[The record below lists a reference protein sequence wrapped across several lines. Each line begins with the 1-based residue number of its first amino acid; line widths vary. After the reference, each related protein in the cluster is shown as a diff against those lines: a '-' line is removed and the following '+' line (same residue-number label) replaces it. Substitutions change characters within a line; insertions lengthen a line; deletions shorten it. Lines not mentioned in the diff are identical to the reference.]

1 MSEKYPPQRSN
12 KNYRYNNS
20 NGNSSGSS
28 GSSNPNHTNSSNK
41 YTAPNGADVN
51 SGGNST
57 NYIYRSNYTGN
68 NNSRYKNDPSLPN
81 ESRFEGRP
89 NNRMNRGNKVNFNYQ
104 SDRNGNDRNGGGLNM
119 NRNYNN
125 SGVPPPSERS
135 EHASDSVYVPVA
147 VPVAVPVSVDIT
159 QNSVVVNTPVEVDT
173 SAPPKEFDKWE
184 DLEGILN
191 EDIMRGVYSY
201 GFDSPSVIQRKALL
215 TMFDRRDIIAQAQSG
230 TGKTGVFTIGVL
242 QNINP
247 ELNKTQGLIMA
258 PTRELAKQIYEVISS
273 IGSVNKNIKYHLL
286 IGGTSTDDDAF
297 ELKNNTP
304 HIIVGCPGR
313 IYDMMRRNNII
324 AKDISILVLD
334 EADEMLS
341 IGFKEQVYNIFQY
354 LNNNVQVGLFSATLP
369 VELQTLTDKFMRN
382 PVRILVKSELL
393 TLEGIKQYYV
403 ALNDDSQKYATLK
416 DIFNII
422 SMSQCII
429 YCNSIKRVMD
439 LTEAMQN
446 DGFPVCCIHSNMEKS
461 KRDEA
466 YSEFKAGKYRVLI
479 SSDITSRGIDVQ
491 QVRTVL
497 NFDLP
502 KCVFKYLHRIG
513 RSGRWGRK
521 GTAINFVTR
530 WDMKTMKE
538 IERHYHT
545 IVDEL
550 PSNIAID

>member
-1 MSEKYPPQRSN
+1 MSDKYTPQRNSN
-12 KNYRYNNS
+12 SKNYRYNNS
-20 NGNSSGSS
+20 
-28 GSSNPNHTNSSNK
+28 SNPGHNPGHNPGSKFN
-41 YTAPNGADVN
+41 ALNNDNDMGNVG
-51 SGGNST
+51 SGGGN
-57 NYIYRSNYTGN
+57 YRSNYSGYN
-68 NNSRYKNDPSLPN
+68 NNNNNNNANGGNHGNQRYKNDSS
-81 ESRFEGRP
+81 EQRFEGRHHS
-89 NNRMNRGNKVNFNYQ
+89 RINRGNKSHFNYQ
-104 SDRNGNDRNGGGLNM
+104 NDRNDRNDRNTRNDGLNIQ
-119 NRNYNN
+119 RNFN
-125 SGVPPPSERS
+125 SSDIVPSTEPTPAPAPAPTPAHPE
-135 EHASDSVYVPVA
+135 
-147 VPVAVPVSVDIT
+147 T
-159 QNSVVVNTPVEVDT
+159 NSSIPPVEIDT

-184 DLEGILN
+184 DLTGILN

-201 GFDSPSVIQRKALL
+201 GFDTPSLIQRKALL

-258 PTRELAKQIYEVISS
+258 PTRELAKQIYEVITS
-273 IGSVNKNIKYHLL
+273 IGSINKSIKYHLL

-313 IYDMMRRNNII
+313 VYDMMRRNNIV

-341 IGFKEQVYNIFQY
+341 SGFKEQVYNIFQY
-354 LNNNVQVGLFSATLP
+354 LNNSVQVGLFSATLP
-369 VELQTLTDKFMRN
+369 LELQLLTDKFMRS

-446 DGFPVCCIHSNMEKS
+446 DGFPVCCIHSNMDAS
-461 KRDEA
+461 KREEA
-466 YSEFKAGKYRVLI
+466 YSEFKAGKHRVLI

-530 WDMKTMKE
+530 WDMKMMKE